1 MRSTLDPDKFYM
13 FLRSISR
20 GKEVESALINKEGLY
35 QIVDPD
41 KGQLLCQSEYIPLT
55 AIESGVKEIQNKG
68 DVILIGH
75 AWLKE
80 VPWALIVKQSLNT
93 AYAKMY
99 QDRRLMN
106 ITLAIVF
113 FSIAAGIWFANSR
126 LIRHALV
133 MVEKSDELKHQLFH
147 ASKLASVGELATG
160 VAHEINN
167 PLAIIVATS
176 GVIRDML
183 DPEFNINPSPEE
195 IIKEIETIDS
205 AAFRARTITKQLLAF
220 GHKSESKLAP
230 CNVNQILDEV
240 MDGLIEREFKVANI
254 EILRKYD
261 PGLPEIMLDH
271 DQIRQVFLNLI
282 NNAGDAI
289 SDQGEITIATSRND
303 QAIQITIKDTGRGIS
318 AEQLDDIFNPFFST
332 KEVGKGTGLGL
343 SVSLNIVESLGGTID
358 VQSIEGTGSLFI
370 ISLPIRRL

>member
-1 MRSTLDPDKFYM
+1 
-13 FLRSISR
+13 
-20 GKEVESALINKEGLY
+20 
-35 QIVDPD
+35 
-41 KGQLLCQSEYIPLT
+41 
-55 AIESGVKEIQNKG
+55 
-68 DVILIGH
+68 
-75 AWLKE
+75 
-80 VPWALIVKQSLNT
+80 
-93 AYAKMY
+93 
-99 QDRRLMN
+99 MN